1 MTAARLLLLPWL
13 ILIAGLGVTWMAW
26 NHEREAT
33 RKELHSQFDFSLR
46 DAVSR
51 VEQRMSAYEQM
62 LRGVQGLF
70 AATDMMDRATFR
82 DYVGALQFDA
92 NFSGIQAIGIAEHVT
107 AGRKNAHVDAMRRL
121 GFFDY
126 AITPDGLRESYAPV
140 IQREPYVGPNQIGP
154 GFDAWNDPVR
164 RLAMA
169 QARDSGM
176 ATISGKVRLTVDAEA
191 EVSPGFIMYL
201 PIYARGQ
208 PHDSV
213 TQRREHLVG
222 WVFSSFRIKDL
233 MASLYG
239 EQSPGLAFAI
249 YDGVEPSDA
258 ALLYRT
264 AETDPRHQQSAL
276 AANEYLV
283 VAGHT
288 WTLAMSAQDDFEA
301 RFGRDAATLIAVAG
315 TGLSLLL
322 ALLAWLMATGRARA
336 LQLAAEMTRELRES
350 EQRWA
355 FALEGAGDGVWDWN
369 LQTRVAITS
378 QRWKDIV
385 GLDVNTI
392 DDWEKLIHPNDQSQV
407 MAAIQICFASRPGS
421 SVTCIAEYRIRCGD
435 DQWKWVLSRGMVVER
450 DAEGLPLR
458 VIGTITDISE
468 RKLAEEK
475 IEELAFFDS
484 LTHLPNRTLLMDR
497 LKQAMTVGN
506 RNGTCGA
513 VLFIDLDHF
522 KTLNDTLGHDKGD
535 LLLKQVA
542 QRLAVCVR
550 EGDTVARLGGDE
562 FVVVLGSLDESAQE
576 AATQTEVVGEK
587 ILASLSQIY
596 RLGDI
601 DHRSTASIG
610 ATLFC
615 GHQSSID
622 DLLKQ
627 ADLAMYKAK
636 ETGRNAIRFFD
647 PAMQTVVME
656 RSILESGLR
665 RAIQENQLV
674 LHYQAQVVGEGRV
687 TGAEVLV
694 RWQHPE
700 RGLVPPAEFIPLAE
714 ETGLILPLG
723 HWVMESACTQ
733 LALWAGQPDLAPLTV
748 AVNVS
753 VQQFREAGFVAKVLA
768 VLSQTG
774 ANPNRL
780 KLELT
785 ESLLVDNVEDIIE
798 KMHLLK
804 ARGVGFSLDDFGTG
818 YSSLSYLKQLPLDQ
832 LKIDQTFVRDVLV
845 DPNDA
850 AIAKTI
856 VALAQ
861 SLGLGVIAEGVET
874 QAQRDFLANAGC
886 YAYQGYFFSRPL
898 PLDGFEE
905 FARRAVAIN

>member
-1 MTAARLLLLPWL
+1 MLARFNLMP
-13 ILIAGLGVTWMAW
+13 IFQA
-26 NHEREAT
+26 
-33 RKELHSQFDFSLR
+33 
-46 DAVSR
+46 
-51 VEQRMSAYEQM
+51 
-62 LRGVQGLF
+62 
-70 AATDMMDRATFR
+70 FR
-82 DYVGALQFDA
+82 PLA
-92 NFSGIQAIGIAEHVT
+92 SPMHVT

-140 IQREPYVGPNQIGP
+140 IQREPYVGPNQIGS
-154 GFDAWNDPVR
+154 GFDAWSDPVR

-288 WTLAMSAQDDFEA
+288 WTLAMNAQDDFEA

-322 ALLAWLMATGRARA
+322 ALLAWLLATGRARA
-336 LQLAAEMTRELRES
+336 LQLAAEMTLELRES
-350 EQRWA
+350 EQRW
-355 FALEGAGDGVWDWN
+355 
-369 LQTRVAITS
+369 
-378 QRWKDIV
+378 KDIV
-385 GLDVNTI
+385 GRDVNTI

-450 DAEGLPLR
+450 NADDLPLR
-458 VIGTITDISE
+458 IIGTITDISD

-484 LTHLPNRTLLMDR
+484 LPHLPNRTLLMDR

-506 RNGTCGA
+506 RTGTCGA

-535 LLLKQVA
+535 LLLQQVA

-587 ILASLSQIY
+587 TLTSLSQIY

-636 ETGRNAIRFFD
+636 ETGRNAVRFFD
-647 PAMQTVVME
+647 PAMQTAVIE

-723 HWVMESACTQ
+723 HWVLESACSQ
-733 LALWAGQPDLAPLTV
+733 LALWAGQPDLALLTV
-748 AVNVS
+748 AVNVR
-753 VQQFREAGFVAKVLA
+753 VQQFRESGFVAKVLA

-874 QAQRDFLANAGC
+874 QAQRDFLAKAGC

>member
-13 ILIAGLGVTWMAW
+13 ILIAGVGVTWMAW
-26 NHEREAT
+26 DHEREAT

-51 VEQRMSAYEQM
+51 VEQRMAAYEQM

-70 AATDMMDRATFR
+70 AATGVMDRATFR
-82 DYVGALQFDA
+82 DYVGSLQFDA
-92 NFSGIQAIGIAEHVT
+92 NFSGIQAIGIAEQVT
-107 AGRKNAHVDAMRRL
+107 AARKNAHVDAMRRL

-140 IQREPYVGPNQIGP
+140 IQREPYVRPNQIGS
-154 GFDAWNDPVR
+154 GFDAWSDPVR

-191 EVSPGFIMYL
+191 EASPGFIMYL

-587 ILASLSQIY
+587 ILVSLSQIY

-733 LALWAGQPDLAPLTV
+733 LALWAGQPDLALLTV

-753 VQQFREAGFVAKVLA
+753 VQQFREAGFVTKVLA

-886 YAYQGYFFSRPL
+886 HAYQGYFFSRPL

>member
-13 ILIAGLGVTWMAW
+13 ILIAGVGVTWMAW
-26 NHEREAT
+26 DHEREAT

-51 VEQRMSAYEQM
+51 VEQRMAAYEQM

-70 AATDMMDRATFR
+70 AATGVMDRATFR
-82 DYVGALQFDA
+82 DYVGSLQFDA
-92 NFSGIQAIGIAEHVT
+92 NFSGIQAIGIAEQVT
-107 AGRKNAHVDAMRRL
+107 AARKNAHVDGMRRL

-126 AITPDGLRESYAPV
+126 AITPDGPRESYAPV

-208 PHDSV
+208 PHDNV
-213 TQRREHLVG
+213 AQRREHLVG

-239 EQSPGLAFAI
+239 EQSPGLAFSI

-258 ALLYRT
+258 ALLYRS
-264 AETDPRHQQSAL
+264 ADTDGQHQQSTL

-301 RFGRDAATLIAVAG
+301 RFGRDAAARIAVAG

-385 GLDVNTI
+385 GRDVNTI

-450 DAEGLPLR
+450 NADDLPLR
-458 VIGTITDISE
+458 IIGTITDISD

-535 LLLKQVA
+535 LLLQQVA

-636 ETGRNAIRFFD
+636 ETGRNAVRFFD
-647 PAMQTVVME
+647 PAMQTAVIE

-723 HWVMESACTQ
+723 HWVLESACSQ
-733 LALWAGQPDLAPLTV
+733 LALWAGQPDLALLTV

-753 VQQFREAGFVAKVLA
+753 VQQFRESGFVAKVLA

-874 QAQRDFLANAGC
+874 PAQRDFLAKAGC